1 MEATVS
7 SPVPTTPV
15 TTEANRLTPATEET
29 KLDVSLEAA
38 DKNTVLAVLQL
49 LRKYNLKSTEEVL
62 KREANLTNLG
72 TEGSE
77 SEVSSVLSAYK
88 SEGDP
93 DVYEEAYTDLKKFVE
108 GALDIYK
115 HELGMILYPVF
126 VHMYLEL
133 VYNGHEAQAI
143 KFMEKF
149 GPDQE
154 FYYQDDIKRLSHVT
168 KKDHM
173 KGNEITDTFK
183 SNDFVIR
190 MSRDTL
196 SVLKRHLQDKKHSVL
211 LNIIQEHLYFD
222 MYEGV
227 ARNKQQIDSTAGAMV
242 GEATRQDNK
251 AKVYYGMLKEPD
263 IQYVPVDEE
272 EEGGEG
278 DPTSDKPK
286 KKKAKKDPL
295 FNKKTKS
302 DPNAPPTDRMPLPE
316 LRDVDKMEKIKAM
329 REATKRVTLGPDV
342 LPTICCYTLLNAAQ
356 SVTCAEIAEDSSI
369 LAVGFADAI
378 VKVWSLMPQKL
389 RAMKSAEQ
397 LQDIDTEADDVL
409 ARIMDDRN
417 SEMLRTLLGHSGPVY
432 RVTFSPDRTLLLS
445 CSEDTTIR
453 LWSLLTWSCLVCYKG
468 HTLPVWDVRFSPHGY
483 YFATCSHDRTARL
496 WATDHHQPLRI
507 FAGHFSDVDCVQF
520 HPNSNYV
527 ATGSSDR
534 SVRLWDCVTGNHV
547 RLMTG
552 HKGSIYALC
561 FSVEGRF
568 LASSGADCRVLLW
581 DLAHGHLLAEL
592 SSHTASVH
600 CLAFSRDGNILTSGS
615 LDCTI
620 KVWDFTKLAEEV
632 SLEEVNVSHNPE
644 IKKNSESYLL
654 RSYATKSS
662 PVHCLHFSRRNVLLS
677 VSMYDSPS

>member
-1 MEATVS
+1 MDTTAS
-7 SPVPTTPV
+7 SPVTTPI
-15 TTEANRLTPATEET
+15 TTEANRISTTVET
-29 KLDVSLEAA
+29 KLDVSSQTP

-72 TEGSE
+72 TEGPE

-183 SNDFVIR
+183 SNEFIIR

-342 LPTICCYTLLNAAQ
+342 LPTICCYTLLNAAH

-369 LAVGFADAI
+369 LAIGFADAI

-417 SEMLRTLLGHSGPVY
+417 SEMLRTLLGHSGPVF

-662 PVHCLHFSRRNVLLS
+662 PVQCLHFSRRNVLLA
-677 VSMYDSPS
+677 VSMYDAPS

>member
-1 MEATVS
+1 MDTTVS
-7 SPVPTTPV
+7 SPVTTPI
-15 TTEANRLTPATEET
+15 TTEANRISTTTEET
-29 KLDVSLEAA
+29 KLDVSSETP

-62 KREANLTNLG
+62 KREANLTNVG
-72 TEGSE
+72 TEGAE

-183 SNDFVIR
+183 SNEFIIR

-329 REATKRVTLGPDV
+329 REATKRVTLGPDS
-342 LPTICCYTLLNAAQ
+342 LPTICCYTLLNAAH

-409 ARIMDDRN
+409 VRIMDDRN

-592 SSHTASVH
+592 SGHTASVH

-662 PVHCLHFSRRNVLLS
+662 PVQCLHFSRRNVLLA
-677 VSMYDSPS
+677 VSMYDAPS

>member
-1 MEATVS
+1 MDTTVS
-7 SPVPTTPV
+7 SPVTTPI
-15 TTEANRLTPATEET
+15 TTEANRISTTTEET
-29 KLDVSLEAA
+29 KMDVSSETP

-62 KREANLTNLG
+62 KREANLTNVG
-72 TEGSE
+72 TEGAE

-183 SNDFVIR
+183 SNEFIIR

-329 REATKRVTLGPDV
+329 REATKRVTLGPDS
-342 LPTICCYTLLNAAQ
+342 LPTICCYTLLNAAH

-409 ARIMDDRN
+409 VRIMDDRN

-592 SSHTASVH
+592 SGHTASVH

-662 PVHCLHFSRRNVLLS
+662 PVQCLHFSRRNVLLA
-677 VSMYDSPS
+677 VSMYDAPS